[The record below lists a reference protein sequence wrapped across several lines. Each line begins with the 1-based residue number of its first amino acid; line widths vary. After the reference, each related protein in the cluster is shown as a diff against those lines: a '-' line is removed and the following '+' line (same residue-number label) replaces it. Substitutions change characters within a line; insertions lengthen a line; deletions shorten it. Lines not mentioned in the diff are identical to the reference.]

1 MSNNFNTEVVL
12 TIIILVAF
20 VAFVAFLLFMVG
32 VPLFRMWREEQELA
46 RPPPSYTRLFPE
58 EQPPAYHDEIVLKE
72 RK

>member
-1 MSNNFNTEVVL
+1 MCNKLNTEVVQIL
-12 TIIILVAF
+12 TITLVYLL
-20 VAFVAFLLFMVG
+20 FVAFLLFLVG
-32 VPLFRMWREEQELA
+32 IPLFRMWREEQELA

>member
-1 MSNNFNTEVVL
+1 MSNNLNTEVVL
-12 TIIILVAF
+12 TITLVYLS
-20 VAFVAFLLFMVG
+20 FVAFLLLMVG
-32 VPLFRMWREEQELA
+32 VPLLRMWREEQELA

>member
-1 MSNNFNTEVVL
+1 MSNNLNTEVVL
-12 TIIILVAF
+12 TITLVYLS
-20 VAFVAFLLFMVG
+20 FVAFLLFMVG